1 MPGERREVAVTL
13 LFRLAS
19 VVFALLLTALV
30 LALVQAP
37 PLEAFRLILK
47 GAFGSPKKVADIFVI
62 WIPLLLTSAG
72 LLLTFHAGLWNI
84 GIEGQIVLG
93 AVFATGVLRYLQDT
107 NVAPA
112 LALTLAFVAAA
123 LGGMIW
129 ALMSGVLKVYGGV
142 NEIFSGLG
150 LDFVA
155 VTLVLYLVFGP
166 WKRPGVGS
174 MSGTEPFPRELWLP
188 TFEKMRLSPWALAL
202 ALVAWLVVI
211 LLLQRSYFGLRLRA
225 VGRNPR
231 AAYLM
236 MGLSPAR
243 LTLVAF
249 AVCGVFAGLAG
260 AIQVTAVYHRL
271 IPAISSGYGW
281 LGLLVGMLV
290 NYSPIWIGPVAWFFA
305 MLNLGSIQ
313 LPIVLKVDSTLA
325 GVLQGT
331 LVYSFLLGEG
341 LRMKWQQRRRE
352 AGESA

>member
-1 MPGERREVAVTL
+1 MQRDARERWMTL

-19 VVFALLLTALV
+19 VIFALLLTSAVLQLV
-30 LALVQAP
+30 GAP
-37 PLEAFRLILK
+37 PLEAFRLVLK

-62 WIPLLLTSAG
+62 WTPLLLTSAG

-93 AVFATGVLRYLQDT
+93 AVFATGVLRALQDT
-107 NVAPA
+107 GTSPA
-112 LALTLAFVAAA
+112 MALILAFVAAA
-123 LGGMIW
+123 LGGMLW
-129 ALMSGVLKVYGGV
+129 ALLSGLLKVYGGV

-174 MSGTEPFPRELWLP
+174 MSGTEPFPKELWLP
-188 TFEKMRLSPWALAL
+188 TLEKTRLSPWALVL
-202 ALVAWLVVI
+202 ALVAWVVVL

-225 VGRNPR
+225 VGRNPK
-231 AAYLM
+231 AAHLM
-236 MGLSPAR
+236 MGLSPQR
-243 LTLVAF
+243 LTLLAF
-249 AVCGVFAGLAG
+249 ALCGIFAGLAG
-260 AIQVTAVYHRL
+260 AVQVTAVYHRL

-281 LGLLVGMLV
+281 LGLLVCMLV
-290 NYSPIWIGPVAWFFA
+290 NFSPLWIGPVAWFFA
-305 MLNLGSIQ
+305 VLNLGSIQ

-331 LVYSFLLGEG
+331 LVYTFLLGEG
-341 LRMKWQQRRRE
+341 LRIKWQQRRHRTAE
-352 AGESA
+352 